1 MDTKVFKEKVAN
13 ILLKWTKVSEDKTHV
28 RGRSD
33 AIDDIM
39 KSIIEPLLE
48 RINLQVKVNDD
59 LLLKL
64 RGYQELVKALEELD
78 KLPLSDEILD
88 KELELRQ
95 RINELRKQ
103 IE

>member
-1 MDTKVFKEKVAN
+1 MDTKAFEEKVAN

-48 RINLQVKVNDD
+48 LVKA
-59 LLLKL
+59 
-64 RGYQELVKALEELD
+64 YEELVKEKDFID
-78 KLPLSDEILD
+78 KHRNHYYAIQGAIEKCS
-88 KELELRQ
+88 KLRQ

-103 IE
+103 IEE